1 MSTPDNVVSLCHT
14 PSPTVIPVSSVHLQ
28 TRVWFLPGCHFSEQT
43 KKRQNMPKLPAKHSL
58 EGTRGQFLM
67 RMRRRGKRET
77 ARTSENIHPLKHLT
91 HITEKSWARR
101 WVKLLVTAELQLY
114 CPQTPTP
121 VALLYRTLHDVNKHK
136 MAQRDSDGWEQSTE
150 GHKGPQEGVRGCR
163 KLKGRSAQ
171 DWGTA
176 IYAPL
181 IQVSGGAVRVRASNK
196 TQTNPAAWHW
206 SSISHNSIWVQL
218 FWRRVVLLLWTP
230 DFHFTWAVHSP
241 LGLLRT
247 DIPITDA
254 NQDQTQTIPRVQNN
268 LPQPSLHCTRNAET
282 NNWPCFSQLSLKEV
296 HAASFTSSSYAFS
309 SSSSESRGNLLFLR
323 RRLTGLPA
331 SVTWQPLLVVRFPL
345 FPVYAIIWN
354 VFDIIKHP
362 KLKTISN

>member
-43 KKRQNMPKLPAKHSL
+43 KKRQNMPKLPAKHSP
-58 EGTRGQFLM
+58 EETGGQFLM

-101 WVKLLVTAELQLY
+101 CVKLLMTAELQLY

-121 VALLYRTLHDVNKHK
+121 VALLYRTLHYVNKHK
-136 MAQRDSDGWEQSTE
+136 MAQTDSDRWEQSTG

-196 TQTNPAAWHW
+196 TQTNPVAWHW
-206 SSISHNSIWVQL
+206 SSASHNSIWVQL

-247 DIPITDA
+247 DSHHWCKSGSDPDHSPGTE
-254 NQDQTQTIPRVQNN
+254 
-268 LPQPSLHCTRNAET
+268 QPPSAQSALHKEC
-282 NNWPCFSQLSLKEV
+282 WDKQL
-296 HAASFTSSSYAFS
+296 T
-309 SSSSESRGNLLFLR
+309 LLFTALFKGSTCSLIYLILICIFLLILWIQR
-323 RRLTGLPA
+323 QSSLPPETSDRSASLSHLTATAGSKISIISRLCNHLECL
-331 SVTWQPLLVVRFPL
+331 W
-345 FPVYAIIWN
+345 Y
-354 VFDIIKHP
+354 H
-362 KLKTISN
+362 